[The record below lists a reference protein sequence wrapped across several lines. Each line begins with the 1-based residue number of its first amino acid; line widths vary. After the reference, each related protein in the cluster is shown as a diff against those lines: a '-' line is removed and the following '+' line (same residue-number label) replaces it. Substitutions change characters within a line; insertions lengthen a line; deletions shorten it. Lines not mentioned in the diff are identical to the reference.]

1 MLFINSEHR
10 TSVRAIRAS
19 AACRR
24 VTAFLRVMHD
34 KAERFFLRVFAPLK
48 FIALLGRAL

>member
-1 MLFINSEHR
+1 MH
-10 TSVRAIRAS
+10 
-19 AACRR
+19 
-24 VTAFLRVMHD
+24 VTAFLRVMRDKD